1 MHILQVLTFQLI
13 WKRVKKSGH
22 QVAYDQD
29 DSFNA
34 LVRRISALPFTK
46 PEDMDKAFAHF
57 KARADKL
64 DDPELKEF
72 SHELISYAQTQWR
85 ERFAIQDWNL
95 FSINCLLVP
104 STNNGNEGA
113 NGRFLTDCGV
123 HLPFWNFCL
132 AVNDELVRVSYEIN
146 MIFLNLIFY

>member
-1 MHILQVLTFQLI
+1 M
-13 WKRVKKSGH
+13 
-22 QVAYDQD
+22 
-29 DSFNA
+29 
-34 LVRRISALPFTK
+34 PFTK
-46 PEDMDKAFAHF
+46 TEDMDKAFALF

-64 DDPELKEF
+64 EPELKEF

-113 NGRFLTDCGV
+113 NGRFLTDFGV
-123 HLPFWNFCL
+123 HPPFWNFCL
-132 AVNDELVRVSYEIN
+132 EVNNELQRVSNDIPSILYGSQRPKEI
-146 MIFLNLIFY
+146 